1 MIKIFLSRGHTEVL
15 AGTPLLVITHITN
28 VRKQKR
34 RGSLVSLRAYPN
46 YQAFA
51 LPPCKDKQR
60 KACPRRA
67 IYMHTLRHTDS
78 LLVYIRKDS
87 MPILWHT
94 PYYIYKKGIMAAGRY
109 KINPRGRFLLHHRCT
124 WFPKLRSLVEQTVTL
139 RKRPFET
146 GRTTA
151 LRSRSI
157 DVVLT
162 CPPSHEQAFRVQR

>member
-1 MIKIFLSRGHTEVL
+1 MAEANS
-15 AGTPLLVITHITN
+15 
-28 VRKQKR
+28 
-34 RGSLVSLRAYPN
+34 SLFTIHSSLKNGNKKDVGVMSLRAYPN
-46 YQAFA
+46 NQAFA
-51 LPPCKDKQR
+51 LPLKKDKQR

-78 LLVYIRKDS
+78 RLVYIHKESMAIAGIHLIIYIRRELWPQGDIKSTHADVSVALPLSLDS
-87 MPILWHT
+87 
-94 PYYIYKKGIMAAGRY
+94 
-109 KINPRGRFLLHHRCT
+109 
-124 WFPKLRSLVEQTVTL
+124 KLRSLIVQTGNV

-151 LRSRSI
+151 LGSRSI